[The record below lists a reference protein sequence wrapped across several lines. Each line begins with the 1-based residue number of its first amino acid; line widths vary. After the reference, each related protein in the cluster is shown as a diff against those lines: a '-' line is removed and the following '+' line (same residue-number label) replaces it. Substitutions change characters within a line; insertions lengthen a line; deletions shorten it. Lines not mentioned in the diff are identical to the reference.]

1 MEKDMRLVQPM
12 PQDGGSAVKK
22 ITVPHYWK
30 GGTCGVEHDWMEP
43 MNWYNRH
50 VPGWFD
56 EVIIPTDID
65 GHCFYPIIDLF
76 VNDVAQ
82 LIIEPGAR
90 LVISKYGRLTIDG
103 LEKKG
108 IGIINDGEII
118 VKGELSINRTNLTNV
133 KNKGLIHN
141 SGSIAFDQ
149 PMKKGLI
156 QQAGGR
162 FENFGE
168 TLFF

>member
-12 PQDGGSAVKK
+12 PQEGGSAVKK

-56 EVIIPTDID
+56 EVIIPADIE
-65 GHCFYPIIDLF
+65 GRCFYPVIDLF
-76 VNDVAQ
+76 VNDIAQ

-90 LVISKYGRLTIDG
+90 LVVSKYGRLTIDG

-108 IGIINDGEII
+108 IGIINEGEII
-118 VKGELSINRTNLTNV
+118 VKGELSINRTNYTNV

-162 FENFGE
+162 FENYGE